1 MPCFQE
7 VNYCEY
13 VQHLALIRINDIN
26 PDNHPCLA
34 SFHKKSTLDLISK
47 IFKSLVLKHFFLCNF
62 QSSQKEMICIILS
75 CFDPLN

>member
-26 PDNHPCLA
+26 PDNHPCLMSSLA
-34 SFHKKSTLDLISK
+34 SFHNESALDFITK
-47 IFKSLVLKHFFLCNF
+47 IFK
-62 QSSQKEMICIILS
+62 
-75 CFDPLN
+75 

>member
-34 SFHKKSTLDLISK
+34 S
-47 IFKSLVLKHFFLCNF
+47 
-62 QSSQKEMICIILS
+62 
-75 CFDPLN
+75 PLFIMNRH